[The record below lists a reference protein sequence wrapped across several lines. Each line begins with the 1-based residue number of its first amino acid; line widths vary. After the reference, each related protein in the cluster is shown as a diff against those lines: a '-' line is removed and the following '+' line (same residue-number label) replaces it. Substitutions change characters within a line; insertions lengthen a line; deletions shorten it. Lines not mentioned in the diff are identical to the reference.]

1 MRIWKVIQKHYKRD
15 HFAQTS
21 KKLFA
26 QGCKTGGERGEGA
39 LKQTRSKLSG
49 FLKSSQKL
57 YDKRSRHA
65 ERYKKRSRKDHKYV
79 ST

>member
-1 MRIWKVIQKHYKRD
+1 MVWETTKPKPPKPMFILIKI
-15 HFAQTS
+15 
-21 KKLFA
+21 FA